1 MKAQLALASLLL
13 LPALALAEGTPDGV
27 LETSNISVYGA
38 YDHTAYKGY
47 YSTDYAGGGISWQQ
61 KVYSDEKF
69 GVNVG
74 FNYEYW
80 TDCSSWKYDHYTSN
94 VYMPFVTVYAKQS
107 WFTPF
112 AGLRLGFY
120 DSTFFGNESQFSSW
134 FAPVLG
140 AEIYMMPG
148 WYVTPSVTIWTRI
161 HSEDKDSESCSA
173 DFAIESGYWITDRI
187 SCFGSATFENTSDA
201 RMFYYNVGLRLSY

>member
-107 WFTPF
+107 WSRR
-112 AGLRLGFY
+112 LRVSVW
-120 DSTFFGNESQFSSW
+120 DST
-134 FAPVLG
+134 
-140 AEIYMMPG
+140 
-148 WYVTPSVTIWTRI
+148 TRPS
-161 HSEDKDSESCSA
+161 
-173 DFAIESGYWITDRI
+173 
-187 SCFGSATFENTSDA
+187 SATRASSPRGSPRFSA
-201 RMFYYNVGLRLSY
+201 RKSI

>member
-74 FNYEYW
+74 FDYEYW
-80 TDCSSWKYDHYTSN
+80 TDCSSWEYDKYTGNS
-94 VYMPFVTVYAKQS
+94 YMPFVTVYAKQS

-112 AGLRLGFY
+112 AGLRLDITDATYYG
-120 DSTFFGNESQFSSW
+120 DESETSTW

-140 AEIYMMPG
+140 AEFYMMPG
-148 WYVTPSVTIWTRI
+148 WYVTPSVAIWTRI
-161 HSEDKDSESCSA
+161 HSNDKDGDSCCA
-173 DFAIESGYWITDRI
+173 DFIIESGYWITDRI
-187 SCFGSATFENTSDA
+187 SCFGSATFENTSYA
-201 RMFYYNVGLRLSY
+201 REFYYKAGLRLAY